1 MLTVAY
7 VLLYRTPVRM
17 TRNSTAI
24 IAPTHLLP
32 FVCTYAYCSSYRYE
46 LGQPRC
52 CQNGRLA
59 TPRSILRNW
68 MWFFDTVL
76 IMHQPTNGNQAL
88 FLCFLFERYDRYNDP
103 EKYKSDRNL
112 SEKKITKEG
121 SLSVCLHMRYKYEV
135 KISDRNSQN
144 WAGHRRKNSIF
155 RNYLSYVWVFVFG
168 HISWWVANWVMK
180 LISVFSLGLQLLIA
194 LHQFSPWSGTTILLR
209 I

>member
-1 MLTVAY
+1 MVGWFPGIAYYCCSCDTHTLLHVLVWYTAVLMLTVAY

-32 FVCTYAYCSSYRYE
+32 FVCTYAYFSSYRYE

-59 TPRSILRNW
+59 MPRSILRNW

-112 SEKKITKEG
+112 SEKKEKKRG
-121 SLSVCLHMRYKYEV
+121 LAFRLSAYAVQIR
-135 KISDRNSQN
+135 
-144 WAGHRRKNSIF
+144 G
-155 RNYLSYVWVFVFG
+155 
-168 HISWWVANWVMK
+168 
-180 LISVFSLGLQLLIA
+180 
-194 LHQFSPWSGTTILLR
+194 
-209 I
+209 